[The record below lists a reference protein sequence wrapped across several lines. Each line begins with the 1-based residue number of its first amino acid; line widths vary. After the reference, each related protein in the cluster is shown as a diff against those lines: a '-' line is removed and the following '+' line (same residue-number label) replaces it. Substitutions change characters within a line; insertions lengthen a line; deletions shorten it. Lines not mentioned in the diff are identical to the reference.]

1 VDGVVVGL
9 ILDSSILIPAER
21 KGMNAYQ
28 TLAEL
33 AKHAAGEQLA
43 ISLVTIAELA
53 HGIARSNSPERAAM
67 RRQFL
72 NELSLALPVQLVTAE
87 IALRAGLLDGNRTAR
102 GIRIPFSDLLIGVTA
117 LELGYRVA
125 TENLRH
131 FQLIPDLSIVS
142 F

>member
-1 VDGVVVGL
+1 MGL
-9 ILDSSILIPAER
+9 VLDSSILIPAER

-28 TLAEL
+28 ALAEL
-33 AKHAAGEQLA
+33 ARLAAGEQLA
-43 ISLVTIAELA
+43 ISVITIAELA
-53 HGIARSNSPERAAM
+53 HGIARSNSPERATI

-72 NELSLALPVQLVTAE
+72 NELSLALPVQPVAAE
-87 IALRAGLLDGNRTAR
+87 IALRAGLMDGDRTAR

-117 LELGYRVA
+117 LELGYKVA
-125 TENLRH
+125 TENMRH